1 MQKNRLGGRCIEFDS
16 LQNAGTRSA
25 RGWHGDRLEPTVF
38 AAPSLTPPLFEP
50 QLTSPWLQAALRK
63 RVREKEEAEA
73 ARDLAVHE
81 AEEYA
86 AAKKRGAE
94 ESERRAKRAR
104 SEADEAEAEREAKR
118 QRAEEEFRERV
129 ETLGL
134 EEERRTVEKLREAIA
149 EREKA
154 LEEGERKEADAVGA
168 LVSEQLAELQRK
180 VNRIWDQQLGSP
192 NGA

>member
-1 MQKNRLGGRCIEFDS
+1 MQKYRLIGDVFNSKVCRMVS
-16 LQNAGTRSA
+16 MGTASSRQFLLL
-25 RGWHGDRLEPTVF
+25 RLCH
-38 AAPSLTPPLFEP
+38 PLLEP
-50 QLTSPWLQAALRK
+50 QLASPWLQAALRK

-73 ARDLAVHE
+73 TRDLAVRE

-86 AAKKRGAE
+86 AAKKRAAE

-104 SEADEAEAEREAKR
+104 SEANEAEAERETKR

-134 EEERRTVEKLREAIA
+134 EEERRAVETLREAIA
-149 EREKA
+149 ERERA